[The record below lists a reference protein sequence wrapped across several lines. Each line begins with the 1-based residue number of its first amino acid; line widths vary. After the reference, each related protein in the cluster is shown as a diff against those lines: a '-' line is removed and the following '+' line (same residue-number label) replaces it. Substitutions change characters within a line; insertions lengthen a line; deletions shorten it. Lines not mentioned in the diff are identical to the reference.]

1 MNKGDEHGSKQKGLV
16 LQRGPH
22 GATPLL
28 TSAVGTESLRYD
40 HLTVRRGIEGFGRCL
55 FRGGDDD
62 CDKKH
67 CCEDHFHFSLR
78 NLSPS
83 GKLNKFGS
91 GFVTVLEIPM
101 SEPSH
106 SPMTIGLAASNAT
119 RSLPNYHRAGP

>member
-1 MNKGDEHGSKQKGLV
+1 MNKGDKHGSKQKRLV

-28 TSAVGTESLRYD
+28 ASAVGTESLCYD

-67 CCEDHFHFSLR
+67 CCEDRFHFSLR

-83 GKLNKFGS
+83 GKVGA
-91 GFVTVLEIPM
+91 TVLRGKICQAPAAI
-101 SEPSH
+101 SAL
-106 SPMTIGLAASNAT
+106 LAPRGRRRKAT
-119 RSLPNYHRAGP
+119 RCLLGAATS

>member
-1 MNKGDEHGSKQKGLV
+1 HGSKQKRLV

-28 TSAVGTESLRYD
+28 ASAIGTESLRYD
-40 HLTVRRGIEGFGRCL
+40 HLTVRRGIEGFGRHL

-83 GKLNKFGS
+83 GKLNK
-91 GFVTVLEIPM
+91 
-101 SEPSH
+101 
-106 SPMTIGLAASNAT
+106 LALDLYPAFESTCVNRFT
-119 RSLPNYHRAGP
+119 LR